1 MTGIVLFVI
10 LFSGVFITMYT
21 GGYID
26 IPTII
31 EILTFGGIIA
41 FSWNFR
47 KSYGFVYGLFFMASL
62 CARYSLIE
70 YLQGVIVC
78 DGCIGRVVSAETIS
92 VIVDIAQVAIYML
105 WFFLFEGT
113 VGFIFAGKCNKV
125 NSLQELD
132 IFSKLDHNY
141 TTCSGTV
148 VCVILAIVTRM
159 TKSYSEPFRI
169 NFILFILIVV
179 LVHLYMK
186 WAMHNCIHKRELEI
200 VKGCAN
206 KTIGGV
212 ISHFKANNVSNDD
225 VKEKED
231 IEEAT
236 DVLIE
241 DVDTDANIA
250 Q

>member
-31 EILTFGGIIA
+31 EILMFGGIIS

-47 KSYGFVYGLFFMASL
+47 KSYGFIYGLFFMASL
-62 CARYSLIE
+62 CVRYTLIE
-70 YLQGVIVC
+70 YLQGLIVYE
-78 DGCIGRVVSAETIS
+78 GCFASPVPVETIS
-92 VIVDIAQVAIYML
+92 IITDIAQVAIYML

-132 IFSKLDHNY
+132 IFTKIDHNY
-141 TTCSGTV
+141 TTCSGTA
-148 VCVILAIVTRM
+148 VCVIMAIVARM
-159 TKSYSEPFRI
+159 MEPYSEPFRI
-169 NFILFILIVV
+169 NFVLFILIVV

-186 WAMHNCIHKRELEI
+186 WAMHNCIRKREFEI
-200 VKGCAN
+200 VKGCTN
-206 KTIGGV
+206 KTISGV
-212 ISHFKANNVSNDD
+212 ISHFRANNESADNA
-225 VKEKED
+225 EKE
-231 IEEAT
+231 
-236 DVLIE
+236 E
-241 DVDTDANIA
+241 DVEETIDILTEDIDIA
-250 Q
+250 DNDIQ